1 MIDVASW
8 FLILVS
14 SCLLSR
20 EPTEIVLGGPR
31 KVVAS
36 IEIDPDSFLIT
47 VRMRAV
53 QCFDAA
59 TNRKLNQQKASLMA
73 SRALLIHLK
82 GREPNQPRRIEVG
95 NTKMV
100 SSSMK
105 GDLFEQTIRF
115 PKENVV
121 VKGPEGIP
129 KKKANGRQTQRES
142 PSDIQE
148 GNLFTCK
155 QDHLDTLESLNNSIV
170 QDLQVLRRE
179 SPSPGETDR
188 FYSRIADFEEAQ
200 VIRLASLRREVKA
213 DWLLLNPEQE
223 EIFAQINRRETE
235 ILHELSAIVKSWE
248 RQVKQSNKEGEQ

>member
-100 SSSMK
+100 SSSLK

-121 VKGPEGIP
+121 VEVPEGIP

-148 GNLFTCK
+148 GNLFTSK

-188 FYSRIADFEEAQ
+188 FYSRIADFEEAR

-213 DWLLLNPEQE
+213 DRLLLNLEQE

-235 ILHELSAIVKSWE
+235 ILHELSEIVKSWE

>member
-1 MIDVASW
+1 MMDVATW
-8 FLILVS
+8 FVILVS
-14 SCLLSR
+14 SCLLSQ

-36 IEIDPDSFLIT
+36 IETDPDSFLIT

-53 QCFDAA
+53 QCFDAT
-59 TNRKLNQQKASLMA
+59 TNRRLNQQKANLMA
-73 SRALLIHLK
+73 CRALLIHLN
-82 GREPNQPRRIEVG
+82 GRKPNQTRRIEVG

-100 SSSMK
+100 SSSLK

-121 VKGPEGIP
+121 VVAPEEVYGR
-129 KKKANGRQTQRES
+129 KANGRQPQPES

-148 GNLFTCK
+148 SNLFTRK
-155 QDHLDTLESLNNSIV
+155 QDHLDTLEALNDSIV
-170 QDLQVLRRE
+170 QDLQILRRE

-188 FYSRIADFEEAQ
+188 FYSRIADFEETQ
-200 VIRLASLRREVKA
+200 VTRLASLRREVKA
-213 DWLLLNPEQE
+213 DRLLLNLEQQ
-223 EIFAQINRRETE
+223 EILAQINRRETE
-235 ILHELSAIVKSWE
+235 IVHDLSEIVKSWE